1 MQYLEIIQT
10 KNIITKMAFAKRF
23 NKDILLLSH
32 FKEFVNHLFDKED
45 KPCELLATETT
56 KLKIL
61 THFAGGE
68 YESFDDFTRST
79 KNSQKRADRKEK
91 VTEFL
96 TEHKLELYP
105 HSSYSIFLNEQKAT
119 YEKKFPDKSPKDLR
133 DIMTKAWSEMSE
145 DEKKKYNESFLTQK
159 QEFINKV
166 KAIDESYVVYFDKK
180 QAPKKAPTPYI
191 LFVQEHMKLIKEENP
206 TLQGKD
212 VMRKVCEKWKAITD
226 EEKQKYHD
234 KCAIATSSDSQNPV
248 TTKPKAP
255 AKGESKA
262 TATKPAKEPKAK
274 PTSTTNSSETT
285 EVKSVA
291 TKKKADLKTLS
302 KKLDNSDEEQEDSA
316 QHEEVVVKKS
326 APKKKVST
334 KSDNDSEAEQEVKP
348 KPAVKKPAKTDKK
361 KKDAVDAIL
370 DNGDEE

>member
-1 MQYLEIIQT
+1 
-10 KNIITKMAFAKRF
+10 MAFAKRF
-23 NKDILLLSH
+23 NKDLLLLSH

-45 KPCELLATETT
+45 KPCELIASETT

-61 THFAGGE
+61 TYFAGGE

-119 YEKKFPDKSPKDLR
+119 YEKKFSDKSPKELR

-145 DEKKKYNESFLTQK
+145 DEKKQYNESFLTQK
-159 QEFINKV
+159 QEFIEKV
-166 KAIDESYVVYFDKK
+166 KTIDESYVVYFDKK

-191 LFVQEHMKLIKEENP
+191 MFVQEHMKLIKEANP

-234 KCAIATSSDSQNPV
+234 KCASATSSDEKKPVPTKPKTPV
-248 TTKPKAP
+248 TTKVA
-255 AKGESKA
+255 AKEKE
-262 TATKPAKEPKAK
+262 TKPTKETKAK
-274 PTSTTNSSETT
+274 PTSTTTTTSSETT
-285 EVKSVA
+285 ETKHIS

-302 KKLDNSDEEQEDSA
+302 KKLDNSDEEAEEST
-316 QHEEVVVKKS
+316 QHEEVVSVKKVT
-326 APKKKVST
+326 PKKKLSA
-334 KSDNDSEAEQEVKP
+334 KSDNESEAETEVKP
-348 KPAVKKPAKTDKK
+348 KAAPKKTAKTDKK
-361 KKDAVDAIL
+361 KKDAVDEIL
-370 DNGDEE
+370 DNDDE